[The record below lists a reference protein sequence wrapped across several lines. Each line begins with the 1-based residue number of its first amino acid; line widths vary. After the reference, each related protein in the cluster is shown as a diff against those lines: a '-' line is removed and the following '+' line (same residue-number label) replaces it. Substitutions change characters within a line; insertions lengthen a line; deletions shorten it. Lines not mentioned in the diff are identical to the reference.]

1 MKKAYITV
9 QKEFCDECSLAL
21 MHFIGK
27 MKGVDSITAEDG
39 NIAITFDESEIPE
52 ELLLKLTR
60 ESIEK
65 LGYNIIKGEN
75 SKQ

>member
-1 MKKAYITV
+1 MKKTHLAV

-27 MKGVDSITAEDG
+27 MDGVEEISSEDG
-39 NIAITFDESEIPE
+39 KVAITFDDAKIPE

-60 ESIEK
+60 ENIEK
-65 LGYNIIKGEN
+65 LGYHIINE
-75 SKQ
+75 